1 MTEIEN
7 IVDELIVKAKKDS
20 GLSGVRF
27 IKAYR
32 EDQVETPV
40 SGYLA
45 VVSIDS
51 MSQSKSF
58 LGDDVKNGL
67 KGEKFTA
74 LVKVK
79 IYAPHYE
86 KGQDLTGISGIFCS
100 SIKNAD
106 DEDVIEE
113 ISFSPVGFDQQ
124 INAMYRC
131 CNVSIGFYL
140 CQEATL

>member
-1 MTEIEN
+1 MNEIEE
-7 IVDELIVKAKKDS
+7 IVDRLIVGAKKDS
-20 GLSGVRF
+20 GLDGVRF

-32 EDQVETPV
+32 EDQIETPV

-51 MSQSKSF
+51 MSKSKSF
-58 LGDDVKNGL
+58 LGNDVKNGL
-67 KGEKFTA
+67 KGEKYNA
-74 LVKVK
+74 LIKVK
-79 IYAPHYE
+79 IYAPYYE
-86 KGQDLTGISGIFCS
+86 KGQELTGISGIFCN

-106 DEDVIEE
+106 EEDVIEE
-113 ISFSPVGFDQQ
+113 ISFSPIGFDEQ

-140 CQEATL
+140 CEEATV